1 MTATET
7 TIASAI
13 ALTGSWRNT
22 NPAPKLIRQA
32 VFAADGEKFKVR
44 IECSGAFGSPG
55 SGEAQAFAF
64 SEDPNSSAAT
74 AFNAEFSTDQ
84 FSTVIQAYVVK
95 GVLVIISMNR
105 FREGTAARGVF
116 IKEFFYREKA
126 V

>member
-7 TIASAI
+7 TIDSAI

-32 VFAADGEKFKVR
+32 VFSAEGESFKLR
-44 IECSGAFGSPG
+44 IKCSGAFGSPDA
-55 SGEAQAFAF
+55 GEAQTFAF

-74 AFNAEFSTDQ
+74 AFNAEFSTDR

-95 GVLVIISMNR
+95 GVLVIISMSR
-105 FREGTAARGVF
+105 YREETVTRGVF
-116 IKEFFYREKA
+116 IKEFFYREKPN
-126 V
+126 

>member
-22 NPAPKLIRQA
+22 NPTPKLIRQA
-32 VFAADGEKFKVR
+32 VFTADGEKFKVR
-44 IECSGAFGSPG
+44 IECSGAFGSPDF
-55 SGEAQAFAF
+55 GEAQALAF

-74 AFNAEFSTDQ
+74 AFNAEFSAEQ

-95 GVLVIISMNR
+95 GVLVIISMSQ
-105 FREGTAARGVF
+105 FREGAAARGVF
-116 IKEFFYREKA
+116 IKEFFYREKS

>member
-32 VFAADGEKFKVR
+32 VFTADGKKFKLR

-105 FREGTAARGVF
+105 FREGTAAR
-116 IKEFFYREKA
+116 
-126 V
+126 